1 MSTPL
6 TINSVETL
14 QEALPLIRA
23 SQEAYS
29 NFTQE
34 QVDAIC
40 EKTAMAVSKMRIP
53 LAKMACEALI
63 LPTTAS
69 MIFIS
74 F

>member
-14 QEALPLIRA
+14 QEALPIIRA

-29 NFTQE
+29 TFTQE

-40 EKTAMAVSKMRIP
+40 E
-53 LAKMACEALI
+53 
-63 LPTTAS
+63 
-69 MIFIS
+69 
-74 F
+74 